1 MGALLSRL
9 YYYREKKVIIL
20 GLDNSGKS
28 TILSQLLKYP
38 KKKTMREPYMPPT
51 LGFNMQ
57 KTTFKNRKY
66 SLWDLSGNSNIR
78 KYWKCYFTGCNGV
91 IFVIDAADIGRID
104 ENIGIL
110 NELVSD
116 EELKQLPFLV
126 FLHKFDKKPNLELWW
141 EKIGKVFQKR
151 KHKICRSTYKEEST
165 VYAGFAW
172 LAYEMK

>member
-38 KKKTMREPYMPPT
+38 KKRTIREPYMPPT

-66 SLWDLSGNSNIR
+66 SLWDLSGNNNIR

-91 IFVIDAADIGRID
+91 IFVVDTADIDRID
-104 ENIGIL
+104 ENLSIL
-110 NELVSD
+110 GELVSD
-116 EELKQLPFLV
+116 EELKQAAIFS
-126 FLHKFDKKPNLELWW
+126 F
-141 EKIGKVFQKR
+141 
-151 KHKICRSTYKEEST
+151 
-165 VYAGFAW
+165 FAQV
-172 LAYEMK
+172 